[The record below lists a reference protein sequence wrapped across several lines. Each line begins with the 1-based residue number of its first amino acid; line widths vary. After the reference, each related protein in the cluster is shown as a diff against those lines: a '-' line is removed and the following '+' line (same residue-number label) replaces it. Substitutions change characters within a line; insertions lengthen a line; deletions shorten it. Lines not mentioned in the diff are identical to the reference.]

1 MRVLFGMAFLALA
14 LQGCNSGDQAPAQ
27 NWPLKQ
33 VFDKN
38 ASIINLGKQ
47 SVAEVCPDNDCF
59 TFAIPDEKA
68 LDVAHDFA
76 YLYLW
81 VVESFDLAER
91 KDAKGQRF
99 VPAILSKRK
108 GNCAGVDEFAIA
120 SCTVVQ
126 MYTTYKV
133 SGSERKFEDGWNRTK
148 RLDIAARFKQVGIVK

>member
-1 MRVLFGMAFLALA
+1 MRVLFSMALLALA
-14 LQGCNSGDQAPAQ
+14 LQGCNSGDPVATQ

-47 SVAEVCPDNDCF
+47 SVAEVCPENDCL
-59 TFAIPDEKA
+59 TFVIPDDKA

-81 VVESFDLAER
+81 VVESYDLAER

-99 VPAILSKRK
+99 VPAILNKRK
-108 GNCAGVDEFAIA
+108 GNCTGADEFAIA
-120 SCTVVQ
+120 SCTVVR

-133 SGSERKFEDGWNRTK
+133 SGSERKFEDGWNRTR
-148 RLDIAARFKQVGIVK
+148 RLDLAARFKQAGITP

>member
-1 MRVLFGMAFLALA
+1 MRELCAITLLVFA
-14 LQGCNSGDQAPAQ
+14 LQGCKAADPAPTQ

-38 ASIINLGKQ
+38 ATVLNIGKQ

-59 TFAIPDEKA
+59 TFAIQDEKA

-99 VPAILSKRK
+99 VSEILSKRK
-108 GNCAGVDEFAIA
+108 GSCTGADEFTIA
-120 SCTVVQ
+120 SCTVAQ
-126 MYTTYKV
+126 MFTQYQV
-133 SGSERKFEDGWNRTK
+133 SGSERKFEDGWNRTQ
-148 RLDIAARFKQVGIVK
+148 RLDIAARLKQVGSLK